1 MIRKT
6 AVIIRGQPR
15 TWNFLAE
22 HTINLIDETY
32 NRPDWFLVFSQSS
45 TVNEELLK
53 KQFAN
58 SNLISVQ
65 FLEDKNYRIY
75 SMDNDAARWGKFPPA
90 YFRQAYFEYFGGL
103 AKREHELRTGS
114 RYEEVFVARPDCY
127 FFPCIV
133 PRAIF
138 LERQDIV
145 GYSSSLESEKDLTGA
160 DFQFLAGSIAADQ
173 MSFRYYDTAF
183 TDGLDNQ
190 AIHPGD
196 LESPQYYIK
205 KNLIMQPETK
215 TGALGSLVVRPS
227 HLDHLPFKTDFESKD
242 LYRGIMEQW
251 DESPAET
258 RISVCQQHQIDPQ
271 DYFLI
276 KNYTKQA

>member
-1 MIRKT
+1 MTKKT

-22 HTINLIDETY
+22 HTISLLDHTY
-32 NRPDWFLVFSQSS
+32 NRPDWFLVFSQTS
-45 TVNEELLK
+45 TVDEELIK

-65 FLEDKNYRIY
+65 FLKDENYRIY
-75 SMDNDAARWGKFPPA
+75 SRDNDATEWRKFPPA

-103 AKREHELRTGS
+103 AKREHELKTGS

-127 FFPCIV
+127 FFPFTV
-133 PRAIF
+133 PRSIF
-138 LERQDIV
+138 LQRQDLV
-145 GYSSSLESEKDLTGA
+145 GFSSSPESEKDLVGA

-173 MSFRYYDTAF
+173 MSFRYYDTAY
-183 TDGLDNQ
+183 TDGFNNQ

-205 KNLIMQPETK
+205 RNIIMQPEARQ
-215 TGALGSLVVRPS
+215 GALSSLVVRPS
-227 HLDHLPFKTDFESKD
+227 HLAHLPFKTDAESKD
-242 LYRGIMEQW
+242 LYRKIMEQW
-251 DESPAET
+251 DQSPEED
-258 RISVCQQHQIDPQ
+258 RISLCQQHQIDPQ